1 MKQSDI
7 NKPILTL
14 DISCIISFLLILY
27 NINQFSNINDK
38 FIIVLSLIFL
48 SIYFIGRT
56 YSITNLFPIFHVL
69 WGITMIIIPL
79 STNNRLLL
87 FYHLCIILF
96 TLSTRRIFK
105 GCIIRN
111 LETKK
116 ESISNNS
123 FTKKIKWDLLFP
135 VLGFISAYKL
145 YIK

>member
-7 NKPILTL
+7 NKPVLTL
-14 DISCIISFLLILY
+14 DISCIISFLFIL
-27 NINQFSNINDK
+27 NNMNQFTNMNDR
-38 FIIVLSLIFL
+38 FIIIFTLSLL
-48 SIYFIGRT
+48 SLYFIGRT
-56 YSITNLFPIFHVL
+56 YSIANLFPIFHVL
-69 WGITMIIIPL
+69 WGITMILIPL
-79 STNNRLLL
+79 STNNRLIL

-123 FTKKIKWDLLFP
+123 FTKK
-135 VLGFISAYKL
+135 
-145 YIK
+145 

>member
-1 MKQSDI
+1 MKPSNI
-7 NKPILTL
+7 NKPVLILDL
-14 DISCIISFLLILY
+14 SCIISFLFILY

-38 FIIVLSLIFL
+38 CIIIFTISLL
-48 SIYFIGRT
+48 LLYFIGRI
-56 YSITNLFPIFHVL
+56 YNITNLFPIFHVL
-69 WGITMIIIPL
+69 WGITMILIPI
-79 STNNRLLL
+79 SSNNKLLL
-87 FYHLCIILF
+87 FYHLCIILL

-135 VLGFISAYKL
+135 VLGFISGYKL

>member
-1 MKQSDI
+1 MKHSNI
-7 NKPILTL
+7 NKPVLTL
-14 DISCIISFLLILY
+14 DLSCIISFLFIL
-27 NINQFSNINDK
+27 NNMNQFSNINDK

-48 SIYFIGRT
+48 SLYFIGRI
-56 YSITNLFPIFHVL
+56 YKISDLFPIFHVL
-69 WGITMIIIPL
+69 WGITMILIPL
-79 STNNRLLL
+79 STNNRLIL

-111 LETKK
+111 LESNK

-135 VLGFISAYKL
+135 VLGLISAYKL

>member
-1 MKQSDI
+1 MKHSNI
-7 NKPILTL
+7 NKPVLTL
-14 DISCIISFLLILY
+14 DLSCIISFLFIL
-27 NINQFSNINDK
+27 NNMNQFSNINDK

-48 SIYFIGRT
+48 SLYFIGRI
-56 YSITNLFPIFHVL
+56 YKISDLFPIFHVL
-69 WGITMIIIPL
+69 WGITMILIPL
-79 STNNRLLL
+79 STNNRLIL

>member
-7 NKPILTL
+7 NKPVLTL
-14 DISCIISFLLILY
+14 DISCIISFLFIL
-27 NINQFSNINDK
+27 NNMNQFTNMNDR
-38 FIIVLSLIFL
+38 FIIIFTLSLL
-48 SIYFIGRT
+48 SLYFIGRT
-56 YSITNLFPIFHVL
+56 YSIANLFPIFHVL
-69 WGITMIIIPL
+69 WGITMILIPL
-79 STNNRLLL
+79 STNNRLIL

>member
-1 MKQSDI
+1 M
-7 NKPILTL
+7 
-14 DISCIISFLLILY
+14 
-27 NINQFSNINDK
+27 
-38 FIIVLSLIFL
+38 
-48 SIYFIGRT
+48 
-56 YSITNLFPIFHVL
+56 
-69 WGITMIIIPL
+69 GITMILIPL
-79 STNNRLLL
+79 STNNRLIL

-111 LETKK
+111 LETNK